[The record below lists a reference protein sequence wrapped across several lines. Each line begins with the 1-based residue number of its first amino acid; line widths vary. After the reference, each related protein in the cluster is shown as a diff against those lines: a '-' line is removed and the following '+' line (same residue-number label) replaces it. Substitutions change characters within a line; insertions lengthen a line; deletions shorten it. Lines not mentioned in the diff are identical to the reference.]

1 MKKIGILAYGSLI
14 EDPGSELEPMIDE
27 IIIDVDTPFNIEFAR
42 TSRTRDHAPTVV
54 PVDVDGAPVKAVI
67 LVLKDGVDLRLA
79 KDLLWRRE
87 TRNEGSDRHYLEP
100 ENPTPNQIVIVEA
113 MGLGG
118 IDTVLY
124 TKFGANI
131 NKPTSK
137 KLARLAIKSTAGQAG
152 VAGKDG
158 ISYLMSLKRKK
169 IVTPLMAE
177 YEAEILKSLG
187 VNSLE
192 AALKLL
198 RAKAN
203 QNTES

>member
-14 EDPGSELEPMIDE
+14 EDPGIELKPLIDE
-27 IIIDVDTPFNIEFAR
+27 IIVDVDTPFNIEFAR

-67 LVLKDGVDLRLA
+67 LVLKTGVTVSSA

-87 TRNEGSDRHYLEP
+87 TRNEGSDRHYSEP
-100 ENPTPNQIVIVEA
+100 ENPSPNQIIIVEA
-113 MGLGG
+113 AGLGG
-118 IDTVLY
+118 VDTVLY

-131 NKPTSK
+131 KKPTSK
-137 KLARLAIKSTAGQAG
+137 ALARLAIESTAGQAG
-152 VAGKDG
+152 VDGKDG

-177 YEAEILKSLG
+177 YEAEILKSVG
-187 VNSLE
+187 VSSLAE
-192 AALKLL
+192 ALKLL
-198 RAKAN
+198 RAKAD
-203 QNTES
+203 QEL

>member
-1 MKKIGILAYGSLI
+1 MSLAEAPEAVDATAIEPGPAETILA
-14 EDPGSELEPMIDE
+14 
-27 IIIDVDTPFNIEFAR
+27 VNNIEVIY
-42 TSRTRDHAPTVV
+42 DH
-54 PVDVDGAPVKAVI
+54 VI
-67 LVLKDGVDLRLA
+67 LVLKGHVKVSVA

-87 TRNEGSDRHYLEP
+87 TRNEGSDRHYVEP
-100 ENPTPNQIVIVEA
+100 KNPSPNQIVIVEA
-113 MGLGG
+113 AGLGG

-131 NKPTSK
+131 SKPTSK
-137 KLARLAIKSTAGQAG
+137 ELARLAIESTAGRAG
-152 VAGKDG
+152 RDGKDG

-177 YEAEILKSLG
+177 YEAEILKSVG

-203 QNTES
+203 Q